1 MDRPHLVH
9 DSNHRCSKCMDIVSQ
24 VEQDESPHWV
34 DYYGGE
40 HVERKLWP
48 SVPSVR
54 ARHYQPKY
62 LCQNCLNHLRAG
74 QYEKLGDHL
83 IRAHDTPGDR
93 SMVSEKGCC
102 YLCLLCLQL
111 KCRNGFKSNGTQPV
125 MKSGKKHAFIDASE
139 SGGRIDL
146 QLFSESIDGLLN
158 ITRYLPRG

>member
-1 MDRPHLVH
+1 
-9 DSNHRCSKCMDIVSQ
+9 MDIVSQ

-40 HVERKLWP
+40 RKLWP

-62 LCQNCLNHLRAG
+62 QCQNCLNHLRAG
-74 QYEKLGDHL
+74 QYEKLGKHL

-111 KCRNGFKSNGTQPV
+111 KCRNGLGSNGFQPV
-125 MKSGKKHAFIDASE
+125 MKNRQKHAFIDAIAYNR
-139 SGGRIDL
+139 SGL
-146 QLFSESIDGLLN
+146 QLFSDSIRGLVD
-158 ITRYLPRG
+158 IASYLPQG